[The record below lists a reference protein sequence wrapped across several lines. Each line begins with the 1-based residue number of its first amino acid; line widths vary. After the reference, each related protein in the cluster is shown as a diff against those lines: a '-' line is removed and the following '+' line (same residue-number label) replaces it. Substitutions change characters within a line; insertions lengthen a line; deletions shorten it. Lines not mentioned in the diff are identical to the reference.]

1 MPPCAAHLYCWVG
14 LLLLSIVRQSGA
26 VLSPDV
32 AIVADASQ
40 LLSGALSSWTA
51 SSATWGIHNLP
62 AHVPGDLLS
71 DLQRSGVIGDP
82 WFELGFLN
90 TTTPGAQGSPL
101 WDVGNW
107 TFSTT
112 FAPSASIAMVL
123 AAGGS
128 ASIVFDGVKMA
139 AYATLNGEPLG
150 TVVNDQ
156 FLRFVFP
163 ANLVPCANQLTVT
176 FSTSRDVANAEGRFS
191 GASAG
196 WVRAASPSLS
206 TRVFRPSLPP
216 SHTGLGRVV
225 CHEHWRACSGL
236 ASSGD
241 SEQRNLARRVHHGE
255 PPRVCSHHARCAA
268 RVLWRSVPPCAP
280 HVCDSGT
287 MARFSSRLA
296 HCSCRRSYWHPQC
309 CWHVA
314 RGRNGHI
321 WTHLLT
327 SR

>member
-1 MPPCAAHLYCWVG
+1 MPTSSPRAAHLYCWVG
-14 LLLLSIVRQSGA
+14 LLLLTQSGA

-40 LLSGALSSWTA
+40 LLSGASSSWTA
-51 SSATWGIHNLP
+51 SSATWGINLP
-62 AHVPGDLLS
+62 ARVPGDLLS
-71 DLQRSGVIGDP
+71 DLQRSGIIGDP

-163 ANLVPCANQLTVT
+163 ANLAPGANQLTVT

-196 WVRAASPSLS
+196 WVRAASPSPS

-225 CHEHWRACSGL
+225 RHKHWRACSGL
-236 ASSGD
+236 ANAGD
-241 SEQRNLARRVHHGE
+241 
-255 PPRVCSHHARCAA
+255 
-268 RVLWRSVPPCAP
+268 
-280 HVCDSGT
+280 T
-287 MARFSSRLA
+287 
-296 HCSCRRSYWHPQC
+296 
-309 CWHVA
+309 
-314 RGRNGHI
+314 
-321 WTHLLT
+321 
-327 SR
+327 